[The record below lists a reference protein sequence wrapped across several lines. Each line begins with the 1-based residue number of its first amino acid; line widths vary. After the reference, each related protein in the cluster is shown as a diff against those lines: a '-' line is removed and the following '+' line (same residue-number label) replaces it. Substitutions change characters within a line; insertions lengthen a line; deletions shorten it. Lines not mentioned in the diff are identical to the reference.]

1 MNLSIALEANLS
13 YFIWY
18 YYPIT
23 FRLDVI
29 QLNFFIKNIFTKSI
43 YRVIRCMLLKIKCFW
58 KLIFLRTD
66 YSILP
71 LNHSRT
77 TNKKR
82 LNKFYLTRI
91 LSHPNFTQ
99 TFYPIVEIFVTS
111 SSHNR
116 SLILSIWLNVSLLSE
131 DKGSFGI
138 GLCIFQ
144 LGLSIVKVPLML
156 VHLWSSTILRVWPA
170 CHSCEFF
177 FLKMPLSEM
186 NFPICHLFCP
196 LVGVF

>member
-1 MNLSIALEANLS
+1 
-13 YFIWY
+13 
-18 YYPIT
+18 
-23 FRLDVI
+23 
-29 QLNFFIKNIFTKSI
+29 
-43 YRVIRCMLLKIKCFW
+43 MLLKIKCFW
-58 KLIFLRTD
+58 KLIFLRSD

-82 LNKFYLTRI
+82 PNKFYLTRI
-91 LSHPNFTQ
+91 LSHPNFIQ

-116 SLILSIWLNVSLLSE
+116 SLILSIWLKVSLLSE

-144 LGLSIVKVPLML
+144 LGFSIVKVPLML
-156 VHLWSSTILRVWPA
+156 VHGGHPLHLLHCFKGSWIPFGQCEYFIQFSMVEILLWPKFSRG
-170 CHSCEFF
+170 
-177 FLKMPLSEM
+177 PLDNCS
-186 NFPICHLFCP
+186 LFVA
-196 LVGVF
+196 LFH